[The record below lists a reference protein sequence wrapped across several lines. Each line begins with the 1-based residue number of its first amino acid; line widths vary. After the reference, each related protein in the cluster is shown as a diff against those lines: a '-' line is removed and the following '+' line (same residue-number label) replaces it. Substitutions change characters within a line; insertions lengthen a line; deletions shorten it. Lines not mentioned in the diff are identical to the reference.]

1 MKINY
6 KHYLV
11 ITLTL
16 FFVSGCASLKNK
28 YSPAGAWNY
37 VVKDTPAG
45 DGKGVMN
52 IADGDD
58 GFTGNLVTDNYGEG
72 NLENL
77 KIVDNQ
83 LTASVYLSGIGI
95 SIDIKGLFEGETFTG
110 SVAANGDE
118 FVMTAARVTGL

>member
-6 KHYLV
+6 RHSLLFA
-11 ITLTL
+11 LT
-16 FFVSGCASLKNK
+16 FFLISGCASLKNK

-37 VVKDTPAG
+37 VVKDTPVG

-52 IADGDD
+52 IADGAD
-58 GFTGNLVTDNYGEG
+58 GFTGTLVTDNYGEG

-83 LTASVYLSGIGI
+83 LTATVYLSGVGI
-95 SIDIKGLFEGETFTG
+95 SIGIKGLFEGETFTG
-110 SVAANGDE
+110 SVAANGQE
-118 FVMTAARVTGL
+118 FVMTAARSSAP